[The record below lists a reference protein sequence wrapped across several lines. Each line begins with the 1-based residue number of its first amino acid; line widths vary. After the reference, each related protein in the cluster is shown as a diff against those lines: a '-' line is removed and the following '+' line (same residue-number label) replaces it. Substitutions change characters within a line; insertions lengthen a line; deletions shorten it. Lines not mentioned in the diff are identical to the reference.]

1 MASEPASLGCIKT
14 TIILYIIQQ
23 GARDYL
29 FQLSQW
35 EQSPPNPY
43 YLFIYLFNY
52 LLFIYLFCLTILLL
66 LLLLLSSML
75 LFIYLISYLLL
86 L

>member
-1 MASEPASLGCIKT
+1 MDSI
-14 TIILYIIQQ
+14 YIQQ

-43 YLFIYLFNY
+43 YLLIN
-52 LLFIYLFCLTILLL
+52 LLFIYLLVFLTILLL
-66 LLLLLSSML
+66 LLLLLLML
-75 LFIYLISYLLL
+75 LFIYLIRYLLL

>member
-1 MASEPASLGCIKT
+1 MVTKMDSK
-14 TIILYIIQQ
+14 

-43 YLFIYLFNY
+43 YLFIYYLFSY
-52 LLFIYLFCLTILLL
+52 LLCLTILLL
-66 LLLLLSSML
+66 LLLLLLLLML
-75 LFIYLISYLLL
+75 LSIYLISYLSLL
-86 L
+86 